1 MTETKAKT
9 PRKARATVPPVV
21 ADAAR
26 PAEAPVD
33 VAALRALVARIEAAQ
48 GVKGRQAALVAQ
60 LVLEG
65 AEYDQDARLGRARLR
80 MLGLEA
86 FSYLGN
92 AALLANLAN
101 AARRAIRQAEAG

>member
-65 AEYDQDARLGRARLR
+65 AERVVDPATATVTLTHLGVTATRC
-80 MLGLEA
+80 
-86 FSYLGN
+86 LGN
-92 AALLANLAN
+92 AELLANLAN